1 MLAFAIG
8 RLRCPGREHDD
19 GDEGSEFHEAEEH
32 WVHEIIR
39 DRERF
44 NALIRAGHL
53 RLDAEQAAVLHEIEN
68 FLNHFHRWFLRQQEE
83 PKFPMQVDQF
93 SSCVVKHGIL

>member
-44 NALIRAGHL
+44 NALIRAG
-53 RLDAEQAAVLHEIEN
+53 RSEVG
-68 FLNHFHRWFLRQQEE
+68 
-83 PKFPMQVDQF
+83 
-93 SSCVVKHGIL
+93 C